1 MSATTL
7 TAPEPQQTVVSGP
20 QHRVTLP
27 HVMTSEWIK
36 FRSLRSSWFTL
47 LGAVG
52 TMVLIGLAIGYNT
65 GSNWAGLAAEDR
77 APSATL
83 QGYLFAQLLIGVLGV
98 LFVSGEYGTGMIRST
113 LAAVPRR
120 VPVLVAKTAVFG
132 AIGLVTMVATS
143 FATFLG
149 GQAFLTSYGHGSS
162 LDSGALQVILG
173 TGVYLALIGLFGGA
187 LGWIVRSTA
196 GGISVLVGIL
206 LVVPVVFL
214 ALPSSWSDPIAKF
227 LPSNAGQSFISS
239 VNTPGQLSAWTGFAT
254 LIAWVAGSLVVAAV
268 MLRRRD
274 G

>member
-1 MSATTL
+1 MSAVTG
-7 TAPEPQQTVVSGP
+7 TAPEARGTAFGRPQQ
-20 QHRVTLP
+20 RVTLP
-27 HVMTSEWIK
+27 RVMASEWIK

-65 GSNWAGLAAEDR
+65 GSNWGGLAAEDR

-83 QGYLFAQLLIGVLGV
+83 QGYLFAQLLVGVLGV

-120 VPVLVAKTAVFG
+120 VPVLVAKSAVFG
-132 AIGLVTMVATS
+132 GIALVSMVATS

-149 GQAFLTSYGHGSS
+149 GQAFLASYGHSSS

-173 TGVYLALIGLFGGA
+173 TGVYLALIGLFGSA

-214 ALPSSWSDPIAKF
+214 ALPASWSDPIGKF

-239 VNTPGQLSAWTGFAT
+239 VQVPGQLSAWAGFAT
-254 LIAWVAGSLVVAAV
+254 LIAWVAGSLLAAAV